1 MAAGAEAEPMAGMVL
16 MATLAAMVT
25 QSNGYRVVRQADM
38 TLSVEKAKE
47 LYDEHSNTQF
57 FDDLVS
63 FMTRCGLAIH
73 TRCVSHSLGILLYL
87 LSACRT

>member
-1 MAAGAEAEPMAGMVL
+1 
-16 MATLAAMVT
+16 
-25 QSNGYRVVRQADM
+25 M

-73 TRCVSHSLGILLYL
+73 TRCSIA
-87 LSACRT
+87 SASFYTCYRIAVPECRIAL